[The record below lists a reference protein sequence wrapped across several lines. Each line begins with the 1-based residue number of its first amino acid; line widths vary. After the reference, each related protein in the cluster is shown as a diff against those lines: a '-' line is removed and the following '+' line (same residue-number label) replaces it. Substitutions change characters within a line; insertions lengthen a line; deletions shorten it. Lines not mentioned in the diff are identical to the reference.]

1 MSGVIARLATR
12 LVRAPLPR
20 PWGPDVTTN
29 TLVAVDVTTD
39 AGHEGHGFTWTP
51 TVGGT
56 SVRAFIDDELA
67 PRAIGRPAD
76 PGMWDDLWAAVHEA
90 GAGGVTSLALAG
102 LDLALW
108 DLRGRLV
115 GRSVI
120 DLLGR
125 RHDAQPAYGSGINR
139 HYPLDE
145 LVAQV
150 TRFVASGHDAVKVKV
165 GGRPL
170 AEDLERVAA
179 VRAAIGSRRRLM
191 VDANQL
197 WDLDTAIAAA
207 RALAPLDIAWLE
219 EPLRADDTPGYASL
233 RRRVEVPIA
242 LGENAHTWY
251 RFRDLL
257 DAGACDIA
265 EPNVVRVGGITPF
278 LRILELCRDRGV
290 TAYPHL
296 LPDLSAQLAMT
307 LPETT
312 MVEDVED
319 ASFEALG
326 VLTAP
331 TGVRIDHGRVTATG
345 RPGIGIELR

>member
-1 MSGVIARLATR
+1 MTRSITRVETR

-20 PWGPDVTTN
+20 PWGPDVLTN
-29 TLVAVDVTTD
+29 TFVAVDVRTE
-39 AGHEGHGFTWTP
+39 AGDVGHGFTWTP
-51 TVGGT
+51 PRGGA
-56 SVRAFIDDELA
+56 RAAVVIAPALA
-67 PRAIGRPAD
+67 PRAGGRRAD
-76 PGMWDDLWAAVHEA
+76 TALGDGRGAAVSEA
-90 GAGGVTSLALAG
+90 GGGGVTSIALAG
-102 LDLALW
+102 IDLALW
-108 DLRGRLV
+108 DLRGRLE

-125 RHDAQPAYGSGINR
+125 RHDSQPAYGSGINR
-139 HYPLDE
+139 HYPIDDL
-145 LVAQV
+145 LAQV
-150 TRFVASGHDAVKVKV
+150 ERFVARGHDAVKVKV

-179 VRAAIGSRRRLM
+179 VRAVIGPGRRLM

-197 WDLDTAIAAA
+197 WDLDGAVAAA
-207 RALAPLDIAWLE
+207 HGLARFDIAWLE
-219 EPLRADDTPGYASL
+219 EPLRADDTPGYAAL
-233 RRRVEVPIA
+233 RRRSSLPIA

-265 EPNVVRVGGITPF
+265 EPNIVRVGGITPF

-290 TAYPHL
+290 AAYPHL

-312 MVEDVED
+312 LIEDVED
-319 ASFEALG
+319 ASLQALG
-326 VLTAP
+326 VLAAP
-331 TGVRIDHGRVTATG
+331 TGVRIADGRVTATG
-345 RPGIGIELR
+345 RPGLGIELL